1 MVKPV
6 ALNPNASIDRH
17 PEYVK
22 PRIKNDR
29 PAYVVIQEGFYD
41 HKDKYRPVGSHF
53 YFDFEPNLNLMPLNK
68 LANDKM
74 NLFIE
79 KLNKLGEEVA
89 RKNKKGF
96 TPQPIK
102 EWIESDEVEMPMV
115 EHVFGMPKPDDGK
128 DDIR

>member
-6 ALNPNASIDRH
+6 ALNPNASIDKH
-17 PEYVK
+17 DPYVK

-29 PAYVVIQEGFYD
+29 PAYVVIQEGFFD
-41 HKDKYRPVGSHF
+41 HKDKFRNVGSHF
-53 YFDFEPNLNLMPLNK
+53 YYDLEPNMNLMPLNK

-74 NLFIE
+74 NLFID
-79 KLNKLGEEVA
+79 KLNGLGAQVA
-89 RKNKKGF
+89 AKAKKQF
-96 TPQPIK
+96 TPQPQK
-102 EWIESDEVEMPMV
+102 EWVESDEIDMPMV